1 VEKRSGNKKL
11 ASISEILTKENPMR
25 KIRIEKVSVNVCVGK
40 SGEPLEKA
48 IKILSS
54 LTGQKPC
61 VRKAKRTIKDFGI
74 RKGEPI
80 ACMVTLRKEAAI
92 SFLKKAL
99 EAVGNKLKKS
109 SFDNYGN
116 FSFGIKEHIDIPGV
130 KYDPK
135 LGMIGMDVCVSL
147 ERPGFRVKRKN
158 IKRSKIGKK
167 HLISKEEAIQ
177 FIKSTFGVEITE
189 D

>member
-1 VEKRSGNKKL
+1 VESEKEKL
-11 ASISEILTKENPMR
+11 SSTSEVLMQENPMK
-25 KIRIEKVSVNVCVGK
+25 KIKIEKVSVNVCVGK

-48 IKILSS
+48 IKILSN

-74 RKGEPI
+74 RKGESI
-80 ACMVTLRKEAAI
+80 ACIVTLRREAAI
-92 SFLKKAL
+92 SFLKKVL
-99 EAVGNKLKKS
+99 EAVGNKLKRS

-135 LGMIGMDVCVSL
+135 LGMIGMDICVSL
-147 ERPGFRVKRKN
+147 ERPGFRVKRRS
-158 IKRSKIGKK
+158 IKKSKVGKK

-177 FIKSTFGVEITE
+177 FIKSNFGVEITE

>member
-1 VEKRSGNKKL
+1 MSSANEV
-11 ASISEILTKENPMR
+11 SIQENPMR

-40 SGEPLEKA
+40 SGEPLENA
-48 IKILSS
+48 IKILSN

-80 ACMVTLRKEAAI
+80 ACMVTLRKDAAA

-116 FSFGIKEHIDIPGV
+116 FSFGIKEHIDIPGT

-147 ERPGFRVKRKN
+147 ERPGFRVKRRT
-158 IKRSKIGKK
+158 IKESNIGKK
-167 HLISKEEAIQ
+167 HLISREEAIK
-177 FIKSTFGVEITE
+177 FVKSTFGVEIIE

>member
-1 VEKRSGNKKL
+1 L
-11 ASISEILTKENPMR
+11 ALTNEALIKENPMR

-48 IKILSS
+48 IKILSN

-61 VRKAKRTIKDFGI
+61 VRRAKRTIKDFGI

-80 ACMVTLRKEAAI
+80 ACMVTLRKQAAI

-109 SFDNYGN
+109 SFDKYGN

-130 KYDPK
+130 KYDPN
-135 LGMIGMDVCVSL
+135 LGMIGIDVCVSL
-147 ERPGFRVKRKN
+147 ERPGFR
-158 IKRSKIGKK
+158 IKRRAIKKSKVGKK
-167 HLISKEEAIQ
+167 HLISKEEAIH
-177 FIKSTFGVEITE
+177 FVESTFGVEVTE

>member
-1 VEKRSGNKKL
+1 MK
-11 ASISEILTKENPMR
+11 
-25 KIRIEKVSVNVCVGK
+25 KIRIEKVSVNVCIGE

-61 VRKAKRTIKDFGI
+61 FRKAKRTIKDFGI

-80 ACMVTLRKEAAI
+80 ACMVTLRGGAAT
-92 SFLKKAL
+92 SFLKKVL
-99 EAVGNKLKKS
+99 EAVGNKLKGS
-109 SFDNYGN
+109 SFDEYGN

-135 LGMIGMDVCVSL
+135 LGMIGMNVCVSL
-147 ERPGFRVKRKN
+147 ERPGFRVKRRAGK
-158 IKRSKIGKK
+158 KSKIGKK

-177 FIKSTFGVEITE
+177 FIKSNFGVEIVK